1 MLARLVTLTSI
12 LSHRERKKNRAF
24 TPGTGRAPLLPLLI
38 GEGLGEAA
46 SEASSY
52 CTTRFPHF
60 PALEANPEAP
70 ARFPCPYEHQGGSRD
85 IGAPS

>member
-1 MLARLVTLTSI
+1 MLARLVTLTST

-52 CTTRFPHF
+52 CTTRFPHCPIDNRPSLPNLPAPF
-60 PALEANPEAP
+60 PQPPNPL
-70 ARFPCPYEHQGGSRD
+70 
-85 IGAPS
+85 